1 MKYAAFV
8 KDKETRE
15 RKWIVVEAK
24 TKTQALSDIRKNGYS
39 VSNKKCLTKNQFNY
53 ILGTDMESKD
63 YDAALAIR

>member
-24 TKTQALSDIRKNGYS
+24 TKIQALNDIRKNGYS
-39 VSNKKCLTKNQFNY
+39 VSNKKCLTEKQFDY
-53 ILGTDMESKD
+53 LLGTNMESWD
-63 YDAALAIR
+63 FEDALAIR